1 MRCATLLW
9 RKARDTTLNA
19 KGHQRGLYQL
29 PFHRALTL
37 PLRPWDPTGRVPYEY
52 NNRFRGESHD
62 PPTVNTQ
69 EPSRLTHGMVAG
81 TGTFWPGV

>member
-1 MRCATLLW
+1 MSVGSDRS
-9 RKARDTTLNA
+9 
-19 KGHQRGLYQL
+19 G
-29 PFHRALTL
+29 
-37 PLRPWDPTGRVPYEY
+37 PLRIQQPIQ
-52 NNRFRGESHD
+52 GESHD